1 MIKNQVAHILET
13 IPKTRNNDKS
23 LILNLW
29 YRYYPQNFTTI
40 EGQYYIKAESVHDM
54 PSPESIRR
62 TRQAFQEAGQ
72 YQSDEQIAKHRKDK
86 EDMIKK
92 AIVTDSDTAIKQIES
107 YAQASLIKT
116 EDTKKPT
123 NTRDFMQY

>member
-1 MIKNQVAHILET
+1 
-13 IPKTRNNDKS
+13 
-23 LILNLW
+23 
-29 YRYYPQNFTTI
+29 
-40 EGQYYIKAESVHDM
+40 M

-72 YQSDEQIAKHRKDK
+72 YPSDEQIEKHRKDK
-86 EDMIKK
+86 EEMIKK
-92 AIVTDSDTAIKQIES
+92 AIVTDTDTAIKQIES
-107 YAQASLIKT
+107 YAQTSLIKT